1 MRKPIYHKYIYGLTN
16 QISRFNDLFR
26 LKDNRWIIRI
36 YVDKSPFTMRYS
48 QREEISGV
56 DIHKEKQI
64 FDEVFDN
71 LNRIKYVQIID
82 VNCQYRDEDITLA
95 DIYHRGY
102 MMTFVRFLAFFDN
115 DIDILLFRDLHR
127 TLKEADRDIIFEWEK
142 SNKTSLLYIVPTYI
156 PKHIEC
162 LLKFKEYE
170 KNVIDFSIAKKFIK
184 DNNAGLMAAM
194 FSVKLYDFSKKELV
208 YMYSS
213 LYNFIT
219 SMTLKTIVSDACGE
233 DLALRFN
240 YGIDEL
246 ILNRIFLPFIL
257 SKPYIKIIFA
267 EIKPYFIYP
276 IFNKSKKLFNAI
288 VGYISVNI
296 TDRYRNILLSK
307 QITSEKD
314 VYINLAYLGLLNSNG
329 TDLYIRQYQEIVSF
343 LHALRVKFKEDIEKI
358 LGFKLNVIIYFEEFF
373 NIDDLMFKHY
383 NELNKYD
390 RLSDFISEWEDKLA
404 YNRDDNEIISYY
416 CRSAALFTGCVT
428 YDNKTYN
435 LKLLTTE
442 EDIKYGLKLI
452 KPDIDMK
459 NYNVF
464 CNLLQYGNEYK
475 LLKLKEYKFTDEY
488 LANGINVQIMEEMN
502 NLYKNPSCSP
512 YEIEEYKLEPK
523 LEPKDIVKI
532 KIKSADDEEIIYHKI
547 TKLQKL
553 INLINKHPKIWNIDD
568 PIRTHFIKI
577 LINELNPNIY
587 IDNKNIEKLEEILNK
602 ELSIR
607 NISGKK
613 EYIINPLIRYIIYI
627 RNKYEK
633 DPNNSYLST
642 LIDKLNKQ

>member
-1 MRKPIYHKYIYGLTN
+1 M
-16 QISRFNDLFR
+16 
-26 LKDNRWIIRI
+26 
-36 YVDKSPFTMRYS
+36 
-48 QREEISGV
+48 
-56 DIHKEKQI
+56 
-64 FDEVFDN
+64 
-71 LNRIKYVQIID
+71 
-82 VNCQYRDEDITLA
+82 
-95 DIYHRGY
+95 
-102 MMTFVRFLAFFDN
+102 
-115 DIDILLFRDLHR
+115 
-127 TLKEADRDIIFEWEK
+127 
-142 SNKTSLLYIVPTYI
+142 
-156 PKHIEC
+156 
-162 LLKFKEYE
+162 
-170 KNVIDFSIAKKFIK
+170 
-184 DNNAGLMAAM
+184 
-194 FSVKLYDFSKKELV
+194 
-208 YMYSS
+208 
-213 LYNFIT
+213 
-219 SMTLKTIVSDACGE
+219 
-233 DLALRFN
+233 
-240 YGIDEL
+240 
-246 ILNRIFLPFIL
+246 
-257 SKPYIKIIFA
+257 
-267 EIKPYFIYP
+267 
-276 IFNKSKKLFNAI
+276 
-288 VGYISVNI
+288 
-296 TDRYRNILLSK
+296 
-307 QITSEKD
+307 
-314 VYINLAYLGLLNSNG
+314 
-329 TDLYIRQYQEIVSF
+329 
-343 LHALRVKFKEDIEKI
+343 RVKFKEDIEKI